1 MKRDQEMYPGGT
13 KKFLYAGSSSRK
25 SAKSEDDKWSFTGKN
40 TGSSGKE
47 SRFDLENVW
56 SIKNVALKK
65 SQDKGDQLNLNVN
78 TNFYSRHGVLKDRTD
93 SGPSAESSYPSF
105 ASSGGEHSWT
115 TSRRGFSYSTN
126 QTPPTIGQGNG
137 DRNSASSFQGPEDG
151 PGLSDDRQPINGLRY
166 GHSTKNSDPF
176 RF

>member
-78 TNFYSRHGVLKDRTD
+78 TNFYSRHGVLK
-93 SGPSAESSYPSF
+93 
-105 ASSGGEHSWT
+105 GGEHSWT